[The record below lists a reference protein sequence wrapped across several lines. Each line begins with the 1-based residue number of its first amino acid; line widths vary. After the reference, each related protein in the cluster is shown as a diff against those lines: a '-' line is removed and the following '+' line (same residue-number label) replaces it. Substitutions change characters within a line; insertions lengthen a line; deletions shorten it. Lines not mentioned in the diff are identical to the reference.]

1 MRGALGENL
10 AFIFLPI
17 IAAGMY
23 ELYVKRTDN
32 WFLLAFGVTGLMYAH
47 MLSLVMVLEFLVG
60 GYSRV
65 GWHAARDLANGQVH
79 DTGSAQYTADG
90 TGQLL
95 ADD

>member
-1 MRGALGENL
+1 MGGLGENL

-60 GYSRV
+60 GFLVLVGMRRV
-65 GWHAARDLANGQVH
+65 TLANGQVH
-79 DTGSAQYTADG
+79 DTGSDQYAADG
-90 TGQLL
+90 TGQLRR
-95 ADD
+95 